1 MSWEGVRLRY
11 YKYKRKLFA
20 KYDNKKIKNLQS
32 YPTIAGEG

>member
-20 KYDNKKIKNLQS
+20 KYDNKKKLV
-32 YPTIAGEG
+32 TCT